1 MDAPLLW
8 FVRKKQKHTHIERER
23 DSEGEG
29 VCLFFVN
36 LSVLIN
42 LKF

>member
-23 DSEGEG
+23 ETAKEKEF
-29 VCLFFVN
+29 VCF
-36 LSVLIN
+36 LSI
-42 LKF
+42 